1 MDEPARGMIV
11 MGPSGQLGTVD
22 DVIYENTGEAARVMV
37 RQDSGQSLVLQ
48 PGTYQVEHGMLRVG
62 SGGAGAQTEQGLVG
76 PSGQPVG
83 DDLYRTQ
90 QFSTAGGEDFYRTQE
105 LGAAGSVETRE
116 VRAGEAAVIP
126 VIREELR
133 VARREIERGGVRV
146 HKRVEEREEVVEE
159 PSYREEVT
167 VERVPLG
174 QPIDEEIGSRQEG
187 DTLIIPVL
195 EEMLVVEKRLVLKEE
210 LHITRRAVT
219 TREPRRVTLR
229 SEQAEVER
237 VEAPGRDDEKSGGG

>member
-37 RQDSGQSLVLQ
+37 RQESGQSMVLQ
-48 PGTYQVEHGMLRVG
+48 PGTYQVEHGMLRIG
-62 SGGAGAQTEQGLVG
+62 SGAGAQTEQVLVG
-76 PSGQPVG
+76 PSGQPAD
-83 DDLYRTQ
+83 DDL
-90 QFSTAGGEDFYRTQE
+90 YRTQE

-116 VRAGEAAVIP
+116 VRAGEEVVIP

-159 PSYREEVT
+159 PAYREEVT

-210 LHITRRAVT
+210 VRITKRRIEET
-219 TREPRRVTLR
+219 
-229 SEQAEVER
+229 EQARIVLREEHVDIE
-237 VEAPGRDDEKSGGG
+237 ELGGSEPVA

>member
-11 MGPSGQLGTVD
+11 IGPSGQLGTVD

-37 RQDSGQSLVLQ
+37 RQESGQSMVLQ
-48 PGTYQVEHGMLRVG
+48 PGTYQVEHGMLRIG
-62 SGGAGAQTEQGLVG
+62 SGGAGAQAEQNLVG

-90 QFSTAGGEDFYRTQE
+90 QVSTAGGEDFYRTQE
-105 LGAAGSVETRE
+105 LGTAGSVETRE
-116 VRAGEAAVIP
+116 VRAGEAAIIP

-159 PSYREEVT
+159 PAYREEVT

-210 LHITRRAVT
+210 VRITKRRIEET
-219 TREPRRVTLR
+219 
-229 SEQAEVER
+229 EQARIVLREEHVDIE
-237 VEAPGRDDEKSGGG
+237 ELGGSEPVA